1 MYIGKTRRKYYNFLF
16 LLEILRYIVIFSK
29 LYLEKTIMI
38 QLAIYCIA
46 NRKRG
51 VMMTIEEILAG
62 ESKNVEFKE
71 NLPEKSIKYMKSV
84 VAFANGTGGKIIFG
98 IADKTREV
106 VGFDKEDVFK
116 KMDAIANAVSDSCE
130 PAIIPDITLQTVGGK
145 TVIVVEVS
153 EGRQRPYYIKA
164 LGRDGGV
171 YVRVAGT
178 TRLADEYMIKELLFE
193 GSNRYYDQ
201 ALCTGLNVTDED
213 IDVLCKAMKEQ
224 AVKNA
229 RTEEQKAAIKDVG
242 RQQLRSW
249 GILIERDGKDYPSNA
264 FAILTGNGGLHV
276 ATQCGVFKGTTKAV
290 FVDRREYTGP
300 LWEQI
305 DEAFQFV
312 LRNIHLGATIVGIYR
327 QDVYEIPPDA
337 IRELIINAMVHRS
350 YLDHGTIQVAV
361 YDNRLEI
368 TSPGKLPMG
377 QTMERMK
384 EGYSKIRN
392 EALAHAFAYMNLIEH
407 WGSGIPRIIDKVKA
421 AGLREPEFIGGEV
434 DLRIN
439 IYRGQVD
446 GTVDLNDLNNAI
458 KVPDTI
464 DKMPDSGNEVPDK
477 TETVPDTMGK
487 MPDSDNEVPD
497 TTEKMPD
504 SEQEQQIYKY
514 VLENG
519 SITTAET
526 VEILDVKHRRARA
539 VLLNMVK
546 DGYLRKE
553 GAARSTIYVKNTEG
567 K

>member
-1 MYIGKTRRKYYNFLF
+1 
-16 LLEILRYIVIFSK
+16 
-29 LYLEKTIMI
+29 
-38 QLAIYCIA
+38 
-46 NRKRG
+46 
-51 VMMTIEEILAG
+51 MMTIEAILAG

-106 VGFDKEDVFK
+106 VGFAREDVFE

-130 PAIIPDITLQTVGGK
+130 PAIIPDISLQTIDGK

-201 ALCTGLNVTDED
+201 ALCTGLNITDED
-213 IDVLCKAMKEQ
+213 IDALCKAMKEQ

-229 RTEEQKAAIKDVG
+229 HNEEQKASIKDVG

-249 GILIERDGKDYPSNA
+249 GVLIERDGKDYPSNA
-264 FAILTGNGGLHV
+264 FAILTGNAGLHV

-290 FVDRREYTGP
+290 FVDRREYTGL

-439 IYRGQVD
+439 IYRGQVE
-446 GTVDLNDLNNAI
+446 TKNHNDFIKAN
-458 KVPDTI
+458 KVPDTANKVPNSAN
-464 DKMPDSGNEVPDK
+464 KMPDTAEKVPNSAR
-477 TETVPDTMGK
+477 ELPDTMEEL
-487 MPDSDNEVPD
+487 PDN
-497 TTEKMPD
+497 
-504 SEQEQQIYKY
+504 EQEQQIFKY
-514 VLENG
+514 VLENN
-519 SITTAET
+519 SITTAKAAE
-526 VEILDVKHRRARA
+526 LLGVKQRRARA
-539 VLLNMVK
+539 VLVNMVE
-546 DGYLRKE
+546 GAYLRKE

-567 K
+567 R

>member
-1 MYIGKTRRKYYNFLF
+1 
-16 LLEILRYIVIFSK
+16 
-29 LYLEKTIMI
+29 
-38 QLAIYCIA
+38 
-46 NRKRG
+46 
-51 VMMTIEEILAG
+51 MTMEEILAG
-62 ESKNVEFKE
+62 ESKNIEFKE

-84 VAFANGTGGKIIFG
+84 VAFANGPGGKIIFG

-106 VGFDKEDVFK
+106 IGFDKEDVFK
-116 KMDAIANAVSDSCE
+116 KMDAIANAVTDSCE
-130 PAIIPDITLQTVGGK
+130 PAIIPDITLQTVDGK
-145 TVIVVEVS
+145 TVIVAEIS

-178 TRLADEYMIKELLFE
+178 TRLADEYMIKELMFE
-193 GSNRYYDQ
+193 GSNRYFDQ
-201 ALCTGLNVTDED
+201 ALCTGLTITDED
-213 IDVLCKAMKEQ
+213 IDALCKAMKEQ

-229 RTEEQKAAIKDVG
+229 HNEEQKASIKDVG

-249 GILIERDGKDYPSNA
+249 GVLIERDGKDYPSNA
-264 FAILTGNGGLHV
+264 YAILTGCGGLHI
-276 ATQCGVFKGTTKAV
+276 AIQCGVFKGTTKEV

-305 DEAFQFV
+305 DEAFRFV

-337 IRELIINAMVHRS
+337 IRELIINAVVHRS

-392 EALAHAFAYMNLIEH
+392 EALAHAFSYMNLIEH
-407 WGSGIPRIIDKVKA
+407 WGSGIPRIIGKVKK

-439 IYRGQVD
+439 IYRRQISD
-446 GTVDLNDLNNAI
+446 RNELNRDLDSA
-458 KVPDTI
+458 KEVPDSAEEMPDSAGGMPDSAGEMPDSTEEVT
-464 DKMPDSGNEVPDK
+464 DNALKMPDN
-477 TETVPDTMGK
+477 
-487 MPDSDNEVPD
+487 
-497 TTEKMPD
+497 
-504 SEQEQQIYKY
+504 EQEKRIYKY

-519 SITTAET
+519 SITTNKVME
-526 VEILDVKHRRARA
+526 LLNVKQRRARA
-539 VLLNMVK
+539 ILKSMIE
-546 DGYLRKE
+546 KE
-553 GAARSTIYVKNTEG
+553 WLKKAGAARSTIYLKNTEG
-567 K
+567 R

>member
-1 MYIGKTRRKYYNFLF
+1 
-16 LLEILRYIVIFSK
+16 
-29 LYLEKTIMI
+29 
-38 QLAIYCIA
+38 
-46 NRKRG
+46 
-51 VMMTIEEILAG
+51 MTIEEILAG

-130 PAIIPDITLQTVGGK
+130 PAIIPDITLQTVDGK

-213 IDVLCKAMKEQ
+213 IDTLCKAMKEQ
-224 AVKNA
+224 AVRNA
-229 RTEEQKAAIKDVG
+229 RTEEQKASIKDVG

-407 WGSGIPRIIDKVKA
+407 WGSGIPRIVDEVKS

-439 IYRGQVD
+439 IYRGHVIP
-446 GTVDLNDLNNAI
+446 NDITIVTDSVPKVPDNILKVPDDVLKMWEDVLEVPDITI
-458 KVPDTI
+458 KVPDIT
-464 DKMPDSGNEVPDK
+464 DEMPNTLEKVPD
-477 TETVPDTMGK
+477 
-487 MPDSDNEVPD
+487 NA
-497 TTEKMPD
+497 
-504 SEQEQQIYKY
+504 QEQRLYKY
-514 VLENG
+514 VLKNG

-526 VEILDVKHRRARA
+526 VELLEVKQRRARA
-539 VLLNMVK
+539 VLMNMVK
-546 DGYLRKE
+546 DGYLKKE

>member
-1 MYIGKTRRKYYNFLF
+1 
-16 LLEILRYIVIFSK
+16 
-29 LYLEKTIMI
+29 
-38 QLAIYCIA
+38 
-46 NRKRG
+46 
-51 VMMTIEEILAG
+51 MTIEAILAG

-106 VGFDKEDVFK
+106 VGFAREDVFE

-130 PAIIPDITLQTVGGK
+130 PAIIPDISLQTIDGK

-201 ALCTGLNVTDED
+201 ALCTGLNITDED
-213 IDVLCKAMKEQ
+213 IDALCKAMKEQ

-229 RTEEQKAAIKDVG
+229 HNEEQKASIKDVG

-249 GILIERDGKDYPSNA
+249 GVLIERDGKDYPSNA
-264 FAILTGNGGLHV
+264 FAILTGNAGLHV

-439 IYRGQVD
+439 IYRGQVE
-446 GTVDLNDLNNAI
+446 TKNHNDFIKAN
-458 KVPDTI
+458 KVPDTANKVPNSAN
-464 DKMPDSGNEVPDK
+464 KMPDTAEKVPNSAR
-477 TETVPDTMGK
+477 ELPDTMEEL
-487 MPDSDNEVPD
+487 PDN
-497 TTEKMPD
+497 
-504 SEQEQQIYKY
+504 EQEQQIFKY
-514 VLENG
+514 VLENN
-519 SITTAET
+519 SITTAKAAE
-526 VEILDVKHRRARA
+526 LLGVKQRRARA
-539 VLLNMVK
+539 VLVNMVE
-546 DGYLRKE
+546 GAYLRKE

-567 K
+567 R

>member
-1 MYIGKTRRKYYNFLF
+1 MAMFFCNASIAAH
-16 LLEILRYIVIFSK
+16 ILR
-29 LYLEKTIMI
+29 
-38 QLAIYCIA
+38 QLLQ
-46 NRKRG
+46 N
-51 VMMTIEEILAG
+51 
-62 ESKNVEFKE
+62 
-71 NLPEKSIKYMKSV
+71 
-84 VAFANGTGGKIIFG
+84 
-98 IADKTREV
+98 
-106 VGFDKEDVFK
+106 
-116 KMDAIANAVSDSCE
+116 
-130 PAIIPDITLQTVGGK
+130 ITLQTVDGK

-164 LGRDGGV
+164 LGRESGV

-178 TRLADEYMIKELLFE
+178 TRLAYAYMVKELLFE

-201 ALCTGLNVTDED
+201 ALCPGLNITDED
-213 IDVLCKAMKEQ
+213 IDALCKAMKEQ
-224 AVKNA
+224 AVRNA
-229 RTEEQKAAIKDVG
+229 HNEEQKASIKDIG

-249 GILIERDGKDYPSNA
+249 GVLIERDGKDYPSNA
-264 FAILTGNGGLHV
+264 FAILTGSGGLHV

-327 QDVYEIPPDA
+327 QDVYEIPLDA
-337 IRELIINAMVHRS
+337 IRELIVNAMVHRS

-439 IYRGQVD
+439 VYRRQVD
-446 GTVDLNDLNNAI
+446 ANNAI
-458 KVPDTI
+458 INANGTKNGVNYGVEALNKEKVQIEKLLQIIEKNPFATQAYYAEQI
-464 DKMPDSGNEVPDK
+464 GVSKR
-477 TETVPDTMGK
+477 TVSRMFV
-487 MPDSDNEVPD
+487 SLQ
-497 TTEKMPD
+497 EKGILI
-504 SEQEQQIYKY
+504 Q
-514 VLENG
+514 NG
-519 SITTAET
+519 T
-526 VEILDVKHRRARA
+526 K
-539 VLLNMVK
+539 
-546 DGYLRKE
+546 RK
-553 GAARSTIYVKNTEG
+553 SNWIIK

>member
-1 MYIGKTRRKYYNFLF
+1 
-16 LLEILRYIVIFSK
+16 
-29 LYLEKTIMI
+29 
-38 QLAIYCIA
+38 
-46 NRKRG
+46 
-51 VMMTIEEILAG
+51 MTIEEILAG

-116 KMDAIANAVSDSCE
+116 KMDAIANVVSDSCE
-130 PAIIPDITLQTVGGK
+130 PAIIPNITLQTVDGK
-145 TVIVVEVS
+145 TVIVEEVS
-153 EGRQRPYYIKA
+153 E
-164 LGRDGGV
+164 
-171 YVRVAGT
+171 
-178 TRLADEYMIKELLFE
+178 
-193 GSNRYYDQ
+193 
-201 ALCTGLNVTDED
+201 
-213 IDVLCKAMKEQ
+213 
-224 AVKNA
+224 
-229 RTEEQKAAIKDVG
+229 G

-249 GILIERDGKDYPSNA
+249 GVLIEREGKDYPSNA

-276 ATQCGVFKGTTKAV
+276 TTQCGVFKGTTKAI

-300 LWEQI
+300 IWEQI

-327 QDVYEIPPDA
+327 QDIYEIPPDA

-377 QTMERMK
+377 QTMERIK

-407 WGSGIPRIIDKVKA
+407 WGSGIPRIIYKVKA
-421 AGLREPEFIGGEV
+421 AGLREPEFIGGKI

-446 GTVDLNDLNNAI
+446 GTIVDLNDPNAAV
-458 KVPDTI
+458 KPPVNRRETA
-464 DKMPDSGNEVPDK
+464 DKMPAN
-477 TETVPDTMGK
+477 
-487 MPDSDNEVPD
+487 
-497 TTEKMPD
+497 
-504 SEQEQQIYKY
+504 EQEQQIYKY
-514 VLENG
+514 VSENAG
-519 SITTAET
+519 ITTAQAMKLLG
-526 VEILDVKHRRARA
+526 IKQRRAREIL
-539 VLLNMVK
+539 VKMVENGWLK
-546 DGYLRKE
+546 KE
-553 GAARSTIYVKNTEG
+553 GASRSTIYVKNTEG
-567 K
+567 R

>member
-1 MYIGKTRRKYYNFLF
+1 
-16 LLEILRYIVIFSK
+16 
-29 LYLEKTIMI
+29 
-38 QLAIYCIA
+38 
-46 NRKRG
+46 
-51 VMMTIEEILAG
+51 MTIEEILAG

-116 KMDAIANAVSDSCE
+116 KMDAIANVVSDSCE
-130 PAIIPDITLQTVGGK
+130 PAIIPNITLQTVDGK
-145 TVIVVEVS
+145 TVIVEEVS
-153 EGRQRPYYIKA
+153 E
-164 LGRDGGV
+164 
-171 YVRVAGT
+171 
-178 TRLADEYMIKELLFE
+178 
-193 GSNRYYDQ
+193 
-201 ALCTGLNVTDED
+201 
-213 IDVLCKAMKEQ
+213 
-224 AVKNA
+224 
-229 RTEEQKAAIKDVG
+229 G

-249 GILIERDGKDYPSNA
+249 GVLIEREGKDYPSNA

-276 ATQCGVFKGTTKAV
+276 TTQCGVFKGTTKAI

-327 QDVYEIPPDA
+327 QDIYEIPPDA

-377 QTMERMK
+377 QTMERIK

-407 WGSGIPRIIDKVKA
+407 WGSGIPRIIYKVKA
-421 AGLREPEFIGGEV
+421 AGLREPEFIGGKI

-446 GTVDLNDLNNAI
+446 GTIVDLNDPNAAV
-458 KVPDTI
+458 KPPVNRRETA
-464 DKMPDSGNEVPDK
+464 DKMPAN
-477 TETVPDTMGK
+477 
-487 MPDSDNEVPD
+487 
-497 TTEKMPD
+497 
-504 SEQEQQIYKY
+504 EQEQQIYKY
-514 VLENG
+514 VSENVG
-519 SITTAET
+519 ITTAQAMKLLG
-526 VEILDVKHRRARA
+526 IKQRRAREIL
-539 VLLNMVK
+539 VKMVENGWLK
-546 DGYLRKE
+546 KE
-553 GAARSTIYVKNTEG
+553 GASRSTIYVKNTEG
-567 K
+567 R

>member
-1 MYIGKTRRKYYNFLF
+1 
-16 LLEILRYIVIFSK
+16 
-29 LYLEKTIMI
+29 
-38 QLAIYCIA
+38 
-46 NRKRG
+46 
-51 VMMTIEEILAG
+51 MTIEEILAG

-98 IADKTREV
+98 ITDKTREV

-130 PAIIPDITLQTVGGK
+130 PAIIPDITLQTVDGK

-153 EGRQRPYYIKA
+153 
-164 LGRDGGV
+164 
-171 YVRVAGT
+171 
-178 TRLADEYMIKELLFE
+178 E

-213 IDVLCKAMKEQ
+213 IDTLCKAMKEQ
-224 AVKNA
+224 AVRNA
-229 RTEEQKAAIKDVG
+229 RTEEQKASIKDVG

-276 ATQCGVFKGTTKAV
+276 ATQCGVFKGITKAV

-300 LWEQI
+300 LWKQI

-421 AGLREPEFIGGEV
+421 AGLQEPEFIGGEV

-446 GTVDLNDLNNAI
+446 TNNAI
-458 KVPDTI
+458 INANDT
-464 DKMPDSGNEVPDK
+464 KSGANGVECGADDGTNGAEVPLNK
-477 TETVPDTMGK
+477 EQTQIEKLLQIIEKNPSATQAYYA
-487 MPDSDNEVPD
+487 
-497 TTEKMPD
+497 EKMGI
-504 SEQEQQIYKY
+504 SKRTISRMFASLQEKGRLVQGGTK
-514 VLENG
+514 
-519 SITTAET
+519 
-526 VEILDVKHRRARA
+526 
-539 VLLNMVK
+539 
-546 DGYLRKE
+546 RK
-553 GAARSTIYVKNTEG
+553 ANWKIIR
-567 K
+567 